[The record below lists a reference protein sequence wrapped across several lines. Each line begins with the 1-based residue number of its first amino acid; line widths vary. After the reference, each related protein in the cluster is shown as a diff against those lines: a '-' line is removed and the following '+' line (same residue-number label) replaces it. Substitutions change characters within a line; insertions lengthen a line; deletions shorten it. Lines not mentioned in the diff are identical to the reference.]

1 MNNIL
6 KINDWNNYIYKKKL
20 EFIENINNTN
30 TTDTTDTTD
39 TINKLHN
46 TPDSFKFNDI
56 LKNQILKINIF
67 NMTYITFMMLKFLE
81 TSFIPSEIILNV
93 IEIYN
98 DEELY
103 KILLVNSKIIKTT
116 NINYNLENYKYIKI
130 LKYIIST
137 IIDFVVKTE
146 LLLNIQCLLMTH
158 FIDKIHTKNTKTTK
172 TTESKESTDTINKSV
187 IFKVFSTI
195 NNDVVSNI
203 KSSTLI
209 LLFLKLVSKFNT
221 TYDETNLLYFINE
234 YYNTNFITFI
244 NKKNNINKKTNMY
257 LDTFMLDITNY
268 FLINNTN
275 TTNTTNTTN
284 NTNNTNNTNITNLDI
299 YVICNKYILNN
310 IELIFNNFENI
321 YTILETHLLQSIN
334 INENKKIKLSY
345 LKNVIKNIVDIEID
359 KIKNLFI

>member
-20 EFIENINNTN
+20 EFIESINNTN
-30 TTDTTDTTD
+30 TKDTN
-39 TINKLHN
+39 NKSHN
-46 TPDSFKFNDI
+46 THNLNYSPDSFKFNDI
-56 LKNQILKINIF
+56 LKNQILRINIF

-93 IEIYN
+93 IEMYN
-98 DEELY
+98 DDELHRM
-103 KILLVNSKIIKTT
+103 LLINRKIIKQT
-116 NINYNLENYKYIKI
+116 NTNYKLENYKYIKT

-146 LLLNIQCLLMTH
+146 LALNIQCLLMTH
-158 FIDKIHTKNTKTTK
+158 FIDKIHTKTTK
-172 TTESKESTDTINKSV
+172 TTESTVSSITNKSV
-187 IFKVFSTI
+187 IFKLFSTI
-195 NNDVVSNI
+195 NNDVVTNI

-209 LLFLKLVSKFNT
+209 LLFLKLIGKFNT

-234 YYNTNFITFI
+234 YYNSNFISFI
-244 NKKNNINKKTNMY
+244 NKKNNINKKTNLY

-268 FLINNTN
+268 FLIDNTSSSNSNNN
-275 TTNTTNTTN
+275 CN
-284 NTNNTNNTNITNLDI
+284 NNLIDPDI

-321 YTILETHLLQSIN
+321 YTVLETHLLQSVN
-334 INENKKIKLSY
+334 INENKKEKLSY
-345 LKNVIKNIVDIEID
+345 LKNVITNIVDIEID
-359 KIKNLFI
+359 KIKKLFI

>member
-6 KINDWNNYIYKKKL
+6 KITDWNNYIYKKKL

-30 TTDTTDTTD
+30 T
-39 TINKLHN
+39 INKLD
-46 TPDSFKFNDI
+46 TIPDSFKFNTI

-67 NMTYITFMMLKFLE
+67 NMTYITFMMIKFLE

-98 DEELY
+98 DDELY
-103 KILLVNSKIIKTT
+103 KILIVNRKIIKQT
-116 NINYNLENYKYIKI
+116 NSNYKLENYNYIKI

-146 LLLNIQCLLMTH
+146 LSLNIQCLLMTH
-158 FIDKIHTKNTKTTK
+158 FIDKIHTKNN
-172 TTESKESTDTINKSV
+172 TTESKESKEDREDRANTVFTPNKSR
-187 IFKVFSTI
+187 IFKEFSTI
-195 NNDVVSNI
+195 NTNIITNI

-221 TYDETNLLYFINE
+221 TYDENNLLNFINE

-244 NKKNNINKKTNMY
+244 NKKITINKKTNMY
-257 LDTFMLDITNY
+257 LDTFMLSITNY
-268 FLINNTN
+268 FLNNNVNNVINPE
-275 TTNTTNTTN
+275 
-284 NTNNTNNTNITNLDI
+284 I
-299 YVICNKYILNN
+299 YIICNRYILNN

-321 YTILETHLLQSIN
+321 YTVLETHLLQSIN
-334 INENKKIKLSY
+334 IDEKKKIKLSY
-345 LKNVIKNIVDIEID
+345 LKNVMKNIVDIEID
-359 KIKNLFI
+359 NIKKLFI

>member
-1 MNNIL
+1 MNTIL
-6 KINDWNNYIYKKKL
+6 NINDWNAYIYKKKL
-20 EFIENINNTN
+20 EFIDNINNT
-30 TTDTTDTTD
+30 D
-39 TINKLHN
+39 KLHN
-46 TPDSFKFNDI
+46 IPDSFKFNDI
-56 LKNQILKINIF
+56 LKNTIIKINIF

-98 DEELY
+98 DDDLHRM
-103 KILLVNSKIIKTT
+103 LLINRKIIKTT
-116 NINYNLENYKYIKI
+116 NINYKLENYKYIKI

-146 LLLNIQCLLMTH
+146 LSLNIQCLLMTH
-158 FIDKIHTKNTKTTK
+158 FIDKIHTKTTY
-172 TTESKESTDTINKSV
+172 STDPTYPTYSTDPTTINKSV

-195 NNDVVSNI
+195 NNDVVTTI

-221 TYDETNLLYFINE
+221 IYDETNLLYFINE

-268 FLINNTN
+268 FLINTNSNTN
-275 TTNTTNTTN
+275 S
-284 NTNNTNNTNITNLDI
+284 NTNNTNITNPDI

-310 IELIFNNFENI
+310 IELIFNNFEYI
-321 YTILETHLLQSIN
+321 YTVLETHLLQSIN
-334 INENKKIKLSY
+334 ITENKKIKLSY